1 MCAQCYDVAMSAMR
15 RIGALF
21 VGTCAAICTFPAI
34 AMAHTRWFAEGTLQP
49 YTTMEP
55 TSLYLLA
62 WAVITT
68 VIVSVG
74 IYLERNTILRLEW
87 IKPRLAHSFD
97 RAAGTF
103 SMVAG
108 AFFVVAGTHEYLF
121 SSNME
126 NALGVPSY
134 FIIAQVFIG
143 LAFLVGAY
151 ARVAALALI
160 ALWALS
166 IAWFGWLPMVENLW
180 VVGTGLF
187 ILIMGND
194 YFSVLNVRLLK
205 KYTQHYHAYA
215 LPLLRVCTGATLLV
229 LGFSEKILHPE
240 FGINFLAQYHWN
252 FMQLLGFAGYSDYLF
267 TLSAGSV
274 EALLGIVFIL
284 GIMTRL
290 NALVVATFFTI
301 PLFILGPIELAG
313 HLPHFAAVV
322 MLLLF
327 GSGDK
332 FVLIPRVHR
341 IAAHTRPGAHR
352 R

>member
-1 MCAQCYDVAMSAMR
+1 MNLVTAARSF
-15 RIGALF
+15 GALL
-21 VGTCAAICTFPAI
+21 VGTCATLFTFPAV
-34 AMAHTRWFAEGTLQP
+34 AAAHTRWFAEGTLQP
-49 YTTMEP
+49 YITMEP
-55 TSLYLLA
+55 TGLYLMSWA
-62 WAVITT
+62 IIAAVI
-68 VIVSVG
+68 VAIGV
-74 IYLERNTILRLEW
+74 YLEHKKLFQLNWL
-87 IKPRLAHSFD
+87 KPRLAHSFD

-108 AFFVVAGTHEYLF
+108 AFFIVAGTHEYLF
-121 SSNME
+121 SPNME
-126 NALGVPSY
+126 HAMGVPSY

-143 LAFLVGAY
+143 LAFLVGVY

-166 IAWFGWLPMVENLW
+166 VAWFGWLPMLENVW
-180 VVGTGLF
+180 VLGTGLF
-187 ILIMGND
+187 VLIMGND
-194 YFSVLNVRLLK
+194 YFSVLNVRVLK

-215 LPLLRVCTGATLLV
+215 LPLLRICTGATLMV

-240 FGINFLAQYHWN
+240 FGINFLEQHHWN
-252 FMQLLGFAGYSDYLF
+252 FMQLIGFTNYSDYLF

-274 EALLGIVFIL
+274 EALFGLVFIL
-284 GIMTRL
+284 GIVTRV

-313 HLPHFAAVV
+313 HLPHFAAVI

-327 GSGDK
+327 GSGEK

-341 IAAHTRPGAHR
+341 IASHLRPGAYR